1 MPHVLDQFRLN
12 GRTALITGGSQGLG
26 LTIAKALA
34 EAGAKVVLV
43 SRSLEKCQNAAG
55 ALMSEVD
62 CSAMAMA
69 ADVTRADDVER
80 LFHEATEKV
89 GSVDILMNSAGLNV
103 GVIHLHLKGI
113 FNDLVPPNPACEV

>member
-43 SRSLEKCQNAAG
+43 SRSLEKC
-55 ALMSEVD
+55 
-62 CSAMAMA
+62 
-69 ADVTRADDVER
+69 
-80 LFHEATEKV
+80 
-89 GSVDILMNSAGLNV
+89 
-103 GVIHLHLKGI
+103 
-113 FNDLVPPNPACEV
+113 